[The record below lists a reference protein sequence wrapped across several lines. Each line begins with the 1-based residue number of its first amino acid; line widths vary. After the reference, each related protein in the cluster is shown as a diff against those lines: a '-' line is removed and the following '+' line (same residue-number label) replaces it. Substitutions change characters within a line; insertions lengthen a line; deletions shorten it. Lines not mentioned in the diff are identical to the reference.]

1 MSTRKHIKVTYS
13 TLGSPDPLLHEYYEE
28 ALATARAQL
37 GQTHRLLIGGDW
49 GEARTTYT
57 THSPIDTSLALGHFQ
72 EGDAGDIDRAVRAAR
87 AAFTAWRDTPW
98 QDRVRLLRG
107 VAELISER

>member
-57 THSPIDTSLALGHFQ
+57 THSPIDTSLRSATFRKATPATSTGPC
-72 EGDAGDIDRAVRAAR
+72 ARRAPPSRPGATRRGKIACVCCAA
-87 AAFTAWRDTPW
+87 WP
-98 QDRVRLLRG
+98 
-107 VAELISER
+107 S